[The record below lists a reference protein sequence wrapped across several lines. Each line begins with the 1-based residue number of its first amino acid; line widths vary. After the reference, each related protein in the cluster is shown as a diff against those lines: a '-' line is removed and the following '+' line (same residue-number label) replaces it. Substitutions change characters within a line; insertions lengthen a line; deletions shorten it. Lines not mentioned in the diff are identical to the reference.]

1 MRLIPNSGPVG
12 RPGSKQLRSGSSLA
26 TVLGCALAALA
37 LASPAAAQALTPA
50 STPPAQDA
58 ASWRP
63 GFEAYKTYLAQRAAA
78 EGIRP
83 ATISN
88 SVPQLRLNMRAIEL
102 DRAQSPGPATGAAGS
117 TASPPLQPY
126 LRQHLGSSL
135 IWRGQ
140 SRYYSLWPRLVQ
152 IQQRYG
158 VDAATL
164 LAIYGKETSY
174 GSYTGNFDLLDA
186 LASLAFEGRR
196 RAMFETEVIATLKLL
211 DAGVSRSTLRGSYA
225 GATGL
230 PQFMPSVVLRL
241 RADGDGDGVADI
253 WTNEV
258 DALAS
263 IANYLKDAGW
273 KAGVPWGAAAVVP
286 PALDRRL
293 IRRTQDEPQC
303 PAVYRR
309 HSRTM
314 TVAEWR
320 ALGVIPLS
328 PLPLAEPAALIEP
341 AGAGEKPYL
350 LTSNY
355 RAILGYN
362 CSNYYALSV
371 SLLSDA
377 IARR

>member
-1 MRLIPNSGPVG
+1 MLF
-12 RPGSKQLRSGSSLA
+12 
-26 TVLGCALAALA
+26 CAPAAMGLEA
-37 LASPAAAQALTPA
+37 PAAAQVVN
-50 STPPAQDA
+50 STQLPPRQDT
-58 ASWRP
+58 ASWHSA
-63 GFEAYKTYLAQRAAA
+63 FEAYKTYLAQRAAA

-83 ATISN
+83 ATISS
-88 SVPQLRLNMRAIEL
+88 SVPALRLNMRAIEL
-102 DRAQSPGPATGAAGS
+102 DRAQSPGPVTGAAS
-117 TASPPLQPY
+117 SARSPALQPY
-126 LRQHLGSSL
+126 LRQHVSSSL

-174 GSYTGNFDLLDA
+174 GSYTGTFDLLEA

-196 RAMFETEVIATLKLL
+196 RPMFEMEFLATLKLV
-211 DAGVSRSTLRGSYA
+211 DAGVSRTTLRGSYA

-241 RADGDGDGVADI
+241 RVDGDGDGYADI
-253 WTNEV
+253 WNNEV

-273 KAGVPWGAAAVVP
+273 KAGVPWGAAAIVP
-286 PALDRRL
+286 ATLDRRM
-293 IRRTQDEPQC
+293 ISRPQDEPRC
-303 PAVYRR
+303 PVVYRR
-309 HSRTM
+309 HSRMM
-314 TVAEWR
+314 TIAEWR
-320 ALGVIPLS
+320 TLGVLPSTPLRQEE
-328 PLPLAEPAALIEP
+328 LASLIEP
-341 AGAGEKPYL
+341 EGPGEKPYL
-350 LTSNY
+350 LTGNY
-355 RAILGYN
+355 QAILNYN